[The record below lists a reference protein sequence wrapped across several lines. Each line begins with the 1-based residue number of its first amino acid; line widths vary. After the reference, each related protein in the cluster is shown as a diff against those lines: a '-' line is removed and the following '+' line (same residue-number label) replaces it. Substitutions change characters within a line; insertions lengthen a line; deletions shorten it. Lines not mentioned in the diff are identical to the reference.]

1 MVTWKDY
8 QVERSRRQD
17 MLEEAERERALYSA
31 GLKISPVAD
40 WSRARLV
47 RLGAWL
53 EQLGCRL
60 QHRYSRQSKL
70 KVTLLPTIEEASGG
84 C

>member
-8 QVERSRRQD
+8 LVERTRRQD
-17 MLEEAERERALYSA
+17 MLEEAERERVYFSA
-31 GLKISPVAD
+31 RLKTSPAAD

-47 RLGAWL
+47 RLGSWL

-60 QHRYSRQSKL
+60 QDRYSPQTKIDIHL
-70 KVTLLPTIEEASGG
+70 MPTIGKASGG

>member
-8 QVERSRRQD
+8 QVERNRRQD

-31 GLKISPVAD
+31 GSKTSPMSD
-40 WSRARLV
+40 WSRVRLV

-53 EQLGCRL
+53 EHLGCRL
-60 QHRYSRQSKL
+60 QDRYSPQTKIEIHL
-70 KVTLLPTIEEASGG
+70 MPTIEKASGG

>member
-8 QVERSRRQD
+8 LVERSRRQD
-17 MLEEAERERALYSA
+17 LLEEAERERMVYALRLSDA
-31 GLKISPVAD
+31 FAAD

-60 QHRYSRQSKL
+60 QRRYSPKSTIEINL
-70 KVTLLPTIEEASGG
+70 MPTIENVSGG

>member
-8 QVERSRRQD
+8 LVERTRRQD
-17 MLEEAERERALYSA
+17 LLEEAERERTVYS
-31 GLKISPVAD
+31 LRLNSSLTVD

-53 EQLGCRL
+53 EQLGC
-60 QHRYSRQSKL
+60 
-70 KVTLLPTIEEASGG
+70 
-84 C
+84 